1 MWSVLNHQFLF
12 RGHSLLFCNLRCFL
26 SKIPCVC
33 SSTQS
38 LCTHAQLKLHSLVLN
53 AKKPHGPKQS
63 IRPYHH
69 LVAILTSQIAHQGY
83 FHYSVPNFFRGI
95 EAICLENLLDI
106 NVF

>member
-12 RGHSLLFCNLRCFL
+12 RGHSLLFCNLICFL
-26 SKIPCVC
+26 SKIPYVYN
-33 SSTQS
+33 SAQS
-38 LCTHAQLKLHSLVLN
+38 LCTHAQFKLHSLVLI

-69 LVAILTSQIAHQGY
+69 QAEILTSQIAHQGY
-83 FHYSVPNFFRGI
+83 FYYSVPNFFGGI
-95 EAICLENLLDI
+95 KAICLKNLLDI